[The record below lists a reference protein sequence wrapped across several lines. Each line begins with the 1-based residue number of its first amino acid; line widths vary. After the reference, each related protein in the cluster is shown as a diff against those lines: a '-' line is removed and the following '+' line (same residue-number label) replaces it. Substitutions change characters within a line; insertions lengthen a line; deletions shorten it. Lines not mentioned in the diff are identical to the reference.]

1 PPQALTASMK
11 MTRITNHLKR
21 FMPFD
26 TPYILDVRHTH
37 DGFGLFRPPVSIT
50 SPRMAMRDCLLFHI
64 VEHCSELVLKKKA
77 GCCSWKAFA
86 NGILRPRFSFHNT
99 EHNSIINA
107 K

>member
-1 PPQALTASMK
+1 QDESVAFDVGFIDHIEAIFVAQVIKKRIVGIVRFLLPLLLPPPQALTASMK

-64 VEHCSELVLKKKA
+64 VEH
-77 GCCSWKAFA
+77 
-86 NGILRPRFSFHNT
+86 
-99 EHNSIINA
+99 
-107 K
+107 